1 MPRFLIPLLSLAA
14 SAASA
19 LTFTTHFPLTRG
31 SIAYAVSPSSA
42 SVVYAV
48 QAGILYR
55 SSDGGVTFETRS
67 AVAGANVVVDPTD
80 AGIVYDAG
88 GLRRSDDGG
97 ATWKRFGDGAF
108 GTRLV
113 IHPANPAELRLF
125 GACSSSHPAQAGVF
139 VSHDRGDTSRQVVG
153 GPRVLYGLP
162 TSPRNLI
169 LYSDD
174 GGAEWRRFGQ
184 SQPIGDSIDV
194 LAFDGVRLF
203 AGTTA
208 GLFVS
213 ANDLPFWQ
221 QVPAAPP
228 GPVLGLTIAGDVLYV
243 ATANGCYRAPLAT
256 LDPFTPVAAL
266 PLVPG
271 PLRYVPAWRAAN
283 RRLATSQSQP
293 GTNPNQRPIGPNT
306 LSIRSPNHRSGPR
319 NGRGVGVDRNRRS
332 ERMCCASRR
341 AASGSTVGAVRHA
354 LTRRCARRCVA

>member
-139 VSHDRGDTSRQVVG
+139 VSHDRGDAWQQETSACTFDVAFDPLPPYTEYRAGLFGSGASLPARQVVG

-266 PLVPG
+266 PLVP
-271 PLRYVPAWRAAN
+271 ATSSAM
-283 RRLATSQSQP
+283 RLA
-293 GTNPNQRPIGPNT
+293 
-306 LSIRSPNHRSGPR
+306 HR
-319 NGRGVGVDRNRRS
+319 
-332 ERMCCASRR
+332 
-341 AASGSTVGAVRHA
+341 
-354 LTRRCARRCVA
+354 TRRR